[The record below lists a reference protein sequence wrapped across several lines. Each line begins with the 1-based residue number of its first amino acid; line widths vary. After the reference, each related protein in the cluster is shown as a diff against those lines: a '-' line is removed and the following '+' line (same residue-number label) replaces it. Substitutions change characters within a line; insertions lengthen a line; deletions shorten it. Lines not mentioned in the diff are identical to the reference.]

1 MSQINEMKAFLAVT
15 ETGSFVAAAEKSGVS
30 TTALSRWVMQLEQ
43 RLGVRLLHRT
53 TRRLSLTVE
62 GERFAERCS
71 DILQQ
76 LSEAEAELSAQASQ
90 ISGRLRVNVPV
101 SYGIRYLAPLWAS
114 FKQKNPAIELD
125 LVLTDRLTD
134 MVEEGFDL
142 AVRIGRPASSS
153 LISRPLHQLKMQLC
167 ASPEYIQR
175 VGLPADPTQLSH
187 HQIIA
192 YSYWGSGNDWSFSG
206 PEGELTVRTKAW
218 MYCNNG
224 ETCVAVAESGGGV
237 LYQPDFLVA
246 QALQQGRLI
255 QLCPDYQGLVLPV
268 CAVYPSRRF
277 VSAKVRTLV
286 AFLQEQLA
294 VE

>member
-76 LSEAEAELSAQASQ
+76 LAEAEAELSAQASQ
-90 ISGRLRVNVPV
+90 ISGRLRLNVPV
-101 SYGIRYLAPLWAS
+101 SYGIRFLAPLWAS
-114 FKQKNPAIELD
+114 FKQQNPAIELD
-125 LVLTDRLTD
+125 VVLTDRLTD

-167 ASPEYIQR
+167 AAPEYIHTA
-175 VGLPADPTQLSH
+175 GLPTEPSELSAH
-187 HQIIA
+187 KVIA

-206 PEGELTVRTKAW
+206 PKGNMTVRTKAW
-218 MYCNNG
+218 MHCNNG

-237 LYQPDFLVA
+237 IYQPDFLVE

-255 QLCPDYQGLVLPV
+255 TLCPEYQGLTLPV

-277 VSAKVRTLV
+277 VSAKVRNIV
-286 AFLQEQLA
+286 SFLQKHLA
-294 VE
+294 R

>member
-30 TTALSRWVMQLEQ
+30 TTALSRWVMLLEQ

-206 PEGELTVRTKAW
+206 PERELTVRTKAW

-237 LYQPDFLVA
+237 IYQPDFLVA

>member
-114 FKQKNPAIELD
+114 FKQQNPAIELD

-142 AVRIGRPASSS
+142 AVRIGRPVSSS
-153 LISRPLHQLKMQLC
+153 LISRSLHQLKMQLC
-167 ASPEYIQR
+167 ASPDYVQKA
-175 VGLPADPTQLSH
+175 GFPADPSELSH

-192 YSYWGSGNDWSFSG
+192 YSYWGNGNDWSFDS
-206 PEGELTVRTKAW
+206 PEGKLTVRTKAW

-224 ETCVAVAESGGGV
+224 ETCVAAAESGGGV
-237 LYQPDFLVA
+237 IYQPDFLVQ

-255 QLCPDYQGLVLPV
+255 QLCPDYQGLTLPV

-286 AFLQEQLA
+286 SFLQEQLA
-294 VE
+294 AE

>member
-90 ISGRLRVNVPV
+90 INGRLRVNVPV

-134 MVEEGFDL
+134 MVEEGFDPVSYTHL
-142 AVRIGRPASSS
+142 T
-153 LISRPLHQLKMQLC
+153 
-167 ASPEYIQR
+167 
-175 VGLPADPTQLSH
+175 LPT
-187 HQIIA
+187 I
-192 YSYWGSGNDWSFSG
+192 YS
-206 PEGELTVRTKAW
+206 V
-218 MYCNNG
+218 
-224 ETCVAVAESGGGV
+224 
-237 LYQPDFLVA
+237 
-246 QALQQGRLI
+246 
-255 QLCPDYQGLVLPV
+255 
-268 CAVYPSRRF
+268 
-277 VSAKVRTLV
+277 
-286 AFLQEQLA
+286 
-294 VE
+294 

>member
-43 RLGVRLLHRT
+43 RLGVKLLHRT

-76 LSEAEAELSAQASQ
+76 LSDAEAELSAQASQ
-90 ISGRLRVNVPV
+90 ISGRLRLNVPV
-101 SYGIRYLAPLWAS
+101 SYGIRFLAPLWAS
-114 FKQKNPAIELD
+114 FKQQNPAIELD
-125 LVLTDRLTD
+125 VVLTDRLID

-167 ASPEYIQR
+167 AAPEYIHTA
-175 VGLPADPTQLSH
+175 GLPTDPSQLSAH
-187 HQIIA
+187 KVIA
-192 YSYWGSGNDWSFSG
+192 YSYWGNGNDWSFSG
-206 PEGELTVRTKAW
+206 PEGDMTVRTKAW
-218 MYCNNG
+218 MHCNNG

-237 LYQPDFLVA
+237 IYQPDFLVE
-246 QALQQGRLI
+246 QSLQQGRLI
-255 QLCPDYQGLVLPV
+255 TLCPEYQGLTLPV

-277 VSAKVRTLV
+277 VSAKVRNIV
-286 AFLQEQLA
+286 SFLQKHLA
-294 VE
+294 R

>member
-101 SYGIRYLAPLWAS
+101 SYGIRYLAPLWAG
-114 FKQKNPAIELD
+114 FKEKNPAIELD

-167 ASPEYIQR
+167 ASPEYVQR
-175 VGLPADPTQLSH
+175 AGLPADPTQLSH

-192 YSYWGSGNDWSFSG
+192 YSYWGSGNDWSFIG
-206 PEGELTVRTKAW
+206 AEGELTVRTKAW

-237 LYQPDFLVA
+237 IYQPDFLVL

-255 QLCPDYQGLVLPV
+255 QLCPDYQGLTLPV

-294 VE
+294 AE